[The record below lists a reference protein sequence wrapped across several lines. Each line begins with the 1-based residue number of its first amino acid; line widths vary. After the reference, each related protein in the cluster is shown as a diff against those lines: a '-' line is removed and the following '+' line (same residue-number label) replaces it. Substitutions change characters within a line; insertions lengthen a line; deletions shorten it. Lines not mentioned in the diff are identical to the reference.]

1 MSNKEADEIAGTPR
15 PATHPDDARED
26 PLSDTSQLVGHAIP
40 DGVNRRS
47 FLMRTAVGGAA
58 AVLTGCAPTPDEKT
72 AKATATAAPAAA
84 PAAAPSAPPLAADL
98 HVAMK
103 EKGPVL
109 TTVDE
114 FYKVGPGPS
123 SSHTIGPMRITY
135 DFYQRATKLPADQL
149 ATATKLQVNL
159 FGSLS
164 ATGKGHGTERASLAG
179 LIGNEPATVDPKF
192 LDSLR
197 DKPDQVFQVKL
208 GNKSIPVSLK
218 DIVYDATKGDF
229 KHPNTM
235 TCKLLAGDKVLLEQE
250 YYSVGGGFIEW
261 KGYEPP
267 KKNAPK
273 YPFATMKELR
283 GHAEANKT
291 SIAKVI
297 LANEMSITGKSEEEV
312 YAWVDKVINA
322 MIATVKSGLSMPED
336 DVLPGPIK
344 LHSKAATVY
353 KRAMDDKFQADRGIG
368 VLSAYALAASEE
380 NGRGHLVITAPTGGS
395 AGVMP
400 AIVYGLSE
408 VRKVPR
414 QKLREG
420 MLAGA
425 AIGYLCKH
433 HATLSAA
440 EGGCQAEIGVA
451 SAMAAA
457 LTATAFDAEPRVVEN
472 AAESALEHHLGMTC
486 DPVAGYVQV
495 PCIERCAF
503 GAVKAWTAYAIAS
516 NEIASRH
523 RVDLDATIL
532 ALAQTAK
539 DMNSKYKETSEAGL
553 ALSVV
558 LC

>member
-1 MSNKEADEIAGTPR
+1 MSIKDAD
-15 PATHPDDARED
+15 HD
-26 PLSDTSQLVGHAIP
+26 PLADTRALVEQDVPH
-40 DGVNRRS
+40 GVNRRS

-58 AVLTGCAPTPDEKT
+58 AVLTGCSPSPSEKT
-72 AKATATAAPAAA
+72 AKATETAAPA
-84 PAAAPSAPPLAADL
+84 PAAPSAPPLAADL

-149 ATATKLQVNL
+149 GTATKLQVNL
-159 FGSLS
+159 LGSLS
-164 ATGKGHGTERASLAG
+164 ATGKGHGTERAALAG

-197 DKPDQVFQVKL
+197 DKPDQVFPVKL
-208 GNKSIPVSLK
+208 GSKSIDVSLK

-267 KKNAPK
+267 KKNPPK

-283 GHAEANKT
+283 THADTNKM
-291 SIAKVI
+291 SIGKI
-297 LANEMSITGKSEEEV
+297 MLANEMSISGKSEAEV
-312 YAWVDKVINA
+312 YAWVDKVMNA
-322 MIATVKSGLSMPED
+322 MVATVKSGLAMPED

-353 KRAMDDKFQADRGIG
+353 KRAMDDKYQADRGIG
-368 VLSAYALAASEE
+368 AISAFALAASEE

-400 AIVYGLSE
+400 ALVYGLLE

-414 QKLREG
+414 EKLREG
-420 MLAGA
+420 MLAAA

-451 SAMAAA
+451 SSMAAA
-457 LTATAFDAEPRVVEN
+457 LTATVFDAEARV
-472 AAESALEHHLGMTC
+472 
-486 DPVAGYVQV
+486 
-495 PCIERCAF
+495 
-503 GAVKAWTAYAIAS
+503 
-516 NEIASRH
+516 
-523 RVDLDATIL
+523 
-532 ALAQTAK
+532 
-539 DMNSKYKETSEAGL
+539 
-553 ALSVV
+553 
-558 LC
+558 